1 MSHTRLGLTTKVNCR
16 GKKEIIRFLV
26 NTSIQMSEL
35 YFSLKSLHE
44 LRVLLARIWVLNS
57 ADSASTKY

>member
-1 MSHTRLGLTTKVNCR
+1 
-16 GKKEIIRFLV
+16 
-26 NTSIQMSEL
+26 MSEL